1 MKSAIFSFLVLTTAT
16 AYSADNNCLL
26 SEQQQSRLILAE
38 GPKAL
43 LSQTT
48 SDCFQRLL
56 KDEIEML
63 QRGDSPLAHDRKGVI
78 EKMLLAA
85 TREEDAK
92 SKRHE

>member
-1 MKSAIFSFLVLTTAT
+1 MNSAIFFLLVLGTAT
-16 AYSADNNCLL
+16 AYSGDNNCLMNEHQL
-26 SEQQQSRLILAE
+26 NSLILSE

-56 KDEIEML
+56 KDELELL
-63 QRGDSPLAHDRKGVI
+63 QRRDSPLAQDRKGVI

-85 TREEDAK
+85 TREEDAT
-92 SKRHE
+92 RTAHE